1 MNRSNAMY
9 VYQIGSKVKVNRP
22 ADTHWHDK
30 IGSVTGH
37 STYHDTYMIQIEGE
51 VDPCWFLESQL
62 VPADLTNVT
71 AAMEPS
77 SDEVIADLTEQLYE
91 LSKEIE
97 TLRGENQI
105 NKDRADKILGWYR
118 HDMEHWETTM
128 RVAKD
133 KHGWCD
139 EGANEVIDRLNAGF
153 IGGYEVDR
161 YTQEFEV
168 EVEISVNLS
177 AMTTVTVEATS
188 LEEAQNMVAEN
199 PEDFLD
205 PTSELESVLHYGYP
219 DIEVEVN

>member
-1 MNRSNAMY
+1 MY
-9 VYQIGSKVKVNRP
+9 VYQIGSKVRITKPSDTSLHQKEAKVVALTHY
-22 ADTHWHDK
+22 ADTYQ
-30 IGSVTGH
+30 VEMAETGN
-37 STYHDTYMIQIEGE
+37 ILWFGE
-51 VDPCWFLESQL
+51 RFLQ
-62 VPADLTNVT
+62 PADLTNIT
-71 AAMEPS
+71 AAPEPS

-118 HDMEHWETTM
+118 HDMLHWESTM
-128 RVAKD
+128 RDVKEQEN
-133 KHGWCD
+133 WCD
-139 EGANEVIDRLNAGF
+139 EGSNEVIDILNSGF

-168 EVEISVNLS
+168 EVEISVNLC

-205 PTSELESVLHYGYP
+205 PTSELENVLHEGFP

>member
-1 MNRSNAMY
+1 MY

-22 ADTHWHDK
+22 ADTHWHDRM
-30 IGSVTGH
+30 GTVLGH

-51 VDPCWFLESQL
+51 VDACWFGESQL
-62 VPADLTNVT
+62 VPADLTNIT
-71 AAMEPS
+71 AATEPS

-118 HDMEHWETTM
+118 HDMAHWESTM
-128 RVAKD
+128 REVKERQ
-133 KHGWCD
+133 GWCD
-139 EGANEVIDRLNAGF
+139 EGSNDVIDRLNAGF

-168 EVEISVNLS
+168 EVEVSVNLS
-177 AMTTVTVEATS
+177 VVTTVTIEATS
-188 LEEAQNMVAEN
+188 LEEAQEMVSN
-199 PEDFLD
+199 SPDDYFD
-205 PTSELESVLHYGYP
+205 PKEELESELRYGYP
-219 DIEVEVN
+219 DIEVEVQ